1 MEVSY
6 DFLLPLIAPIWLLLT
21 PFVAT
26 AVFCLLSFLT
36 LAWYFRRHK
45 RGIGLCGKIMFIIT
59 LAFCG
64 YTVFNVCDFIRY
76 RRYGLAISPINQIVY
91 FLFLPPPNLYDP
103 YLTIPLSPLNDNY
116 SVSFRHRFGGRQT
129 ICLNLVNNT
138 PKEFEYGNP
147 DKINMSFKC
156 TVSCP
161 ETGMCINSEEEFTT
175 YYLMPGTNHISICQY
190 EIGKLQDLSPTYK
203 ANIRTVGDME
213 ILLRRFPGSFLTLE
227 NGTTK

>member
-1 MEVSY
+1 MFV
-6 DFLLPLIAPIWLLLT
+6 IA
-21 PFVAT
+21 
-26 AVFCLLSFLT
+26 
-36 LAWYFRRHK
+36 
-45 RGIGLCGKIMFIIT
+45 

-64 YTVFNVCDFIRY
+64 YTAFNVCDFIRY
-76 RRYGLAISPINQIVY
+76 RRYGLAMSPINQIVY

-103 YLTIPLSPLNDNY
+103 YLTIPLSPLNNDY

-161 ETGMCINSEEEFTT
+161 ETGMCINSEEAFTT

-190 EIGKLQDLSPTYK
+190 EIGRLRDLFPAYK
-203 ANIRTVGDME
+203 ATIRTEGDME
-213 ILLRRFPGSFLTLE
+213 TLLRRFPASFLTI
-227 NGTTK
+227 NNSTTK